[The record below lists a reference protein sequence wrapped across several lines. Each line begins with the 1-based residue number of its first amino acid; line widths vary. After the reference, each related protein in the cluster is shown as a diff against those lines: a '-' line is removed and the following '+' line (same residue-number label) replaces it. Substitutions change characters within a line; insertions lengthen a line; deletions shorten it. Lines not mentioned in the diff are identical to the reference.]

1 MAPLSDLLGI
11 ERQVAVLAFQYGD
24 GLTNMIFPTSAHLMA
39 FLAIAGIPYEQ
50 WLRFVWK
57 LFAIW
62 IALACAALLLAVT
75 LGIQ

>member
-1 MAPLSDLLGI
+1 
-11 ERQVAVLAFQYGD
+11 
-24 GLTNMIFPTSAHLMA
+24 MA
-39 FLAIAGIPYEQ
+39 FLAIAGIPYEK
-50 WLRFVWK
+50 WFRFGWK